1 MGAPG
6 VAHVHLGTAD
16 PAGRALRLRPVMAC
30 ALRPARLLAAVA
42 LAAAALGAAAST
54 AGAAPPW
61 SASAPVPGLAAET
74 PALAFS
80 AAGVGM
86 LATDT
91 GGGTSP
97 DAVGPHTVGALADDN
112 DAFPGP
118 VFPVTATNF
127 ALGDRFALY
136 GLQRIVGLGT
146 HFSRGNDRA
155 GLVFG
160 DVGEK
165 LTDVRFRGPTDRAGV
180 AEALAANARG
190 DVAAAFGVCANNA
203 CVHQSI
209 YLVIRRAG
217 SSPLGSIRLDNVAVG
232 QIAAVA
238 INARGDAIVAWQA
251 NGGVFA
257 RMRTAG
263 GTLYGTER
271 LGNPG
276 EPVRAI
282 SAVITADRAAAVA
295 WEAQE
300 VGEGDPESPATVD
313 ATFKAAGASH
323 HFHSSQRLAT
333 VPALTTGHYVSG
345 RAVKVVLGSDGR
357 IAAAWT
363 AYENGR
369 FVVRTAG
376 LSGFRFT
383 GAQTLS
389 DPTIDAILQ
398 DADAG
403 PSGEVGLVWE
413 TGVAGHDPGVGPP
426 SLVAAFRAPG
436 AATFGAPE
444 TIAPDNADLGMSLRF
459 DPSTGRAVVAWSDLQ
474 AMQTSVRPALAAP
487 PAG

>member
-1 MGAPG
+1 MP
-6 VAHVHLGTAD
+6 H
-16 PAGRALRLRPVMAC
+16 PLRPV
-30 ALRPARLLAAVA
+30 RLLAAVA

-61 SASAPVPGLAAET
+61 SAPAAVPGFVPET

-91 GGGTSP
+91 GGGTAAN
-97 DAVGPHTVGALADDN
+97 AVGPHTVGALADDN

-127 ALGDRFALY
+127 ALGDRFGLY

-146 HFSRGNDRA
+146 HFSRGHDRA

-165 LTDVRFRGPTDRAGV
+165 LTDVRFRGPTDRSGFG
-180 AEALAANARG
+180 EALAVNARG
-190 DVAAAFGVCANNA
+190 DVAAAFGVCANGA

-217 SSPLGSIRLDNVAVG
+217 ASPLGSIRLDNVAVG
-232 QIAAVA
+232 QIAAAA

-257 RMRTAG
+257 RIRTAG
-263 GTLYGTER
+263 GTLYKTER

-282 SAVITADRAAAVA
+282 SAVITADRAASVA
-295 WEAQE
+295 WEAQD
-300 VGEGDPESPATVD
+300 VGEADPHSPATVD

-323 HFHSSQRLAT
+323 HFHSSQRLGS
-333 VPALTTGHYVSG
+333 VPALTTGHYLSG
-345 RAVKVVLGSDGR
+345 RAVKLVLGPDGR
-357 IAAAWT
+357 ITAAWT
-363 AYENGR
+363 TFENGR
-369 FVVRTAG
+369 FVVRAAG
-376 LSGFRFT
+376 LSGFRFA
-383 GAQTLS
+383 GAATLS
-389 DPTIDAILQ
+389 DPAIDAILQ

-403 PSGEVGLVWE
+403 PSGEVGVVWE
-413 TGVAGHDPGVGPP
+413 TGVAGHDPGVGPTG
-426 SLVAAFRAPG
+426 LIAAFRAPG
-436 AATFGAPE
+436 AAAFGPPE

-459 DPSTGRAVVAWSDLQ
+459 DPSTGRAVAAWSNV
-474 AMQTSVRPALAAP
+474 QTVETAVRPALAAP

>member
-1 MGAPG
+1 MPPAP
-6 VAHVHLGTAD
+6 
-16 PAGRALRLRPVMAC
+16 RLRPV
-30 ALRPARLLAAVA
+30 RLVVAAVVT
-42 LAAAALGAAAST
+42 AAATAIAAPA
-54 AGAAPPW
+54 AGADPPW
-61 SASAPVPGLAAET
+61 SPPAVVPGVAADT
-74 PALAFS
+74 PALAFN
-80 AAGVGM
+80 AGGVGL

-91 GGGTSP
+91 GGGTTP
-97 DAVGPHTVGALADDN
+97 NDVGPHTVGALTDDN

-118 VFPVTATNF
+118 AFPVTATNF

-136 GLQRIVGLGT
+136 GLQRVVGLGT

-155 GLVFG
+155 GIVFG

-165 LTDVRFRGPTDRAGV
+165 LTDVRFRGPTDRGGV
-180 AEALAANARG
+180 GEALAANARG
-190 DVAAAFGVCANNA
+190 DVAATFGVCANTA
-203 CVHQSI
+203 CVHQSL

-217 SSPLGSIRLDNVAVG
+217 ASPLPSLRLDNVAVR
-232 QIAAVA
+232 QISAVA

-257 RMRTAG
+257 RIRTAG
-263 GTLYGTER
+263 GTLYDTER

-282 SAVITADRAAAVA
+282 SAVLTPDRAAAVA
-295 WEAQE
+295 WEAQD

-333 VPALTTGHYVSG
+333 VPTLSTGHYVSG
-345 RAVKVVLGSDGR
+345 RGVKVVLGHDGR
-357 IAAAWT
+357 ITAAWT

-369 FVVRTAG
+369 FVVRAAT
-376 LSGFRFT
+376 LSGFRFS

-389 DPTIDAILQ
+389 DPALDAILR

-413 TGVAGHDPGVGPP
+413 TGVGGHDPGVGP
-426 SLVAAFRAPG
+426 SAVVAGLRAPG
-436 AATFGAPE
+436 ATSFGAQE
-444 TIAPDNADLGMSLRF
+444 TIAQDTADQGATLRF
-459 DPSTGRAVVAWSDLQ
+459 DPSTARAVVAWSDLH
-474 AMQTSVRPALAAP
+474 AMQTSVRPPLAAP
-487 PAG
+487 PANG